1 MPGIFDNLVNINNDD
16 DKEQTTQPDGGV
28 GTQVEKEQTDEKR
41 VTAET
46 FYGKDFNDYYKVEN
60 S

>member
-1 MPGIFDNLVNINNDD
+1 MPGIFDNLVNISNDD
-16 DKEQTTQPDGGV
+16 SKEQTTQPEGGTE
-28 GTQVEKEQTDEKR
+28 TQTEKQQVDEKKI
-41 VTAET
+41 TAET

>member
-16 DKEQTTQPDGGV
+16 DKEQTTQPDGGT
-28 GTQVEKEQTDEKR
+28 GAQTEKEQTDEKK
-41 VTAET
+41 VSAET